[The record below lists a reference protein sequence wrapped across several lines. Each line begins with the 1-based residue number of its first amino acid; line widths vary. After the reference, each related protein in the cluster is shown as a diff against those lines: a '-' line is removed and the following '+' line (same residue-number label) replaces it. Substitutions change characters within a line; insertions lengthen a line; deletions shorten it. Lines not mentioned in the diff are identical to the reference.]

1 MYPAYLQWRSHP
13 IKISLTFVDK
23 TPGARNQMQR
33 PDVYLQVERL
43 ILWTCHRYVFHIS
56 QSLWTV
62 NWNSYTSIECA
73 QVYNDITSISIVLY
87 GIPGYLLVPRKIR
100 WLAMIYSCLLSRAIV
115 KISENT
121 NSSWPDDVYM
131 CHGKQQHSPYSTYI
145 EWNRYVILKFSSQ
158 AASKVVSCDAHMR
171 TRIPFSYIN

>member
-23 TPGARNQMQR
+23 TPGARNQVQR
-33 PDVYLQVERL
+33 PDVYLQVKRL

-62 NWNSYTSIECA
+62 NWNSCTSTNRVGTGLHWNYQYFDCFIW
-73 QVYNDITSISIVLY
+73 DTSLPLGWIAI
-87 GIPGYLLVPRKIR
+87 
-100 WLAMIYSCLLSRAIV
+100 IYSCLLSRAIV
-115 KISENT
+115 KVSENT

-131 CHGKQQHSPYSTYI
+131 CHGKQQHFPYGTYI

-158 AASKVVSCDAHMR
+158 PASKVVCFDAHMC
-171 TRIPFSYIN
+171 TRFPFSHIS